1 MAIDKATLDDL
12 LRRVDAMMI
21 ELAALRDE
29 LRTIVPP
36 ETTDGLMVDL
46 LYGSL
51 GRGTLEE
58 YDHMADWERFV

>member
-1 MAIDKATLDDL
+1 MAVEKATLDDL
-12 LRRVDAMMI
+12 LRRVDAMMM

-29 LRTIVPP
+29 LRAIAPR
-36 ETTDGLMVDL
+36 ESADGLMVDS

-58 YDHMADWERFV
+58 YDLVADWERFV